1 MIFDLKKY
9 YKNISPIKM
18 QNFMIFHN
26 IFRNDARKCPAWL
39 GPARHESRYVFFS
52 TTSGMLEPWYLIISC
67 MTSSCGSSVYNIIY
81 DILYIWYHI
90 RNNGYDMCHG
100 ICHIWCRVHMMSYVW
115 CIMISYMI
123 SSLIQ
128 PCSNAGPGLFKCSPG
143 PTRFGSNVG
152 PARPESTLPSV
163 CLSCIAIGL
172 QWFITPYQASRRM
185 HLNPPLPPP
194 TPLSHSSCL
203 GEYRSDFGARLYRS
217 TSLRLMYTEYSASSN
232 RLHLKFF
239 KTPRMTSACASARP
253 PGCGAF
259 ICSPSDVRPG
269 GATTIR
275 QAR

>member
-1 MIFDLKKY
+1 MAMIPY
-9 YKNISPIKM
+9 TIS
-18 QNFMIFHN
+18 
-26 IFRNDARKCPAWL
+26 
-39 GPARHESRYVFFS
+39 Y
-52 TTSGMLEPWYLIISC
+52 IS
-67 MTSSCGSSVYNIIY
+67 
-81 DILYIWYHI
+81 YHKHI
-90 RNNGYDMCHG
+90 YDMCHG
-100 ICHIWCRVHMMSYVW
+100 MMSYMMSCAYDVI
-115 CIMISYMI
+115 CLVYYDILYDIFTDS
-123 SSLIQ
+123 
-128 PCSNAGPGLFKCSPG
+128 ALFKCGPG
-143 PTRFGSNVG
+143 PVQMQPRPGSNATRFGSNVG

-163 CLSCIAIGL
+163 CLSCIEIGL

-194 TPLSHSSCL
+194 TPLSRSSCL

-217 TSLRLMYTEYSASSN
+217 TSLRLMYTEYSASST